1 MAKQLEQ
8 MEGLFRALADAT
20 RLRILGL
27 LLTGEVPCAGNLLP
41 TPTADQYFP
50 RFGFDRITRAEAPAG
65 EEAAWAP
72 VREAFERVPGL
83 QLAVIKRHRA
93 GLTALAA
100 VDLIAS
106 AVLLVGGLVVR
117 RRTASSLRLLNTGL
131 VLSQAY
137 AALKLGIQ
145 TWVQVDLYRALS
157 PILRDLARQG
167 EAGATTAQVTLFA
180 QSATIVV
187 MAVVALAEL
196 LFYAYAQ
203 RYLRR
208 PDVARFLS
216 GGPAPLA

>member
-1 MAKQLEQ
+1 MSPSAAPKPARPPLRHLAWILALCVGLGATGVVFGLSAVLSWNEPLSMATLP
-8 MEGLFRALADAT
+8 
-20 RLRILGL
+20 
-27 LLTGEVPCAGNLLP
+27 VP
-41 TPTADQYFP
+41 
-50 RFGFDRITRAEAPAG
+50 EAPAG

-83 QLAVIKRHRA
+83 QLSVIKRHRA

-208 PDVARFLS
+208 PDVARFLA
-216 GGPAPLA
+216 GGPAPQA

>member
-1 MAKQLEQ
+1 MLNPA
-8 MEGLFRALADAT
+8 AD
-20 RLRILGL
+20 R
-27 LLTGEVPCAGNLLP
+27 
-41 TPTADQYFP
+41 PTARP
-50 RFGFDRITRAEAPAG
+50 PLRHLPWVLALCVGLGAAGVVFGLSAVLAWNEPLSMTSLPVPEAPAG

-72 VREAFERVPGL
+72 VREAFERVPEL
-83 QLAVIKRHRA
+83 QLAVLRRHRA

-106 AVLLVGGLVVR
+106 AVLLLGGLVVR
-117 RRTASSLRLLNTGL
+117 RRTAPSLRLLNTGL

-145 TWVQVDLYRALS
+145 TWVQIDLYRALA
-157 PILRDLARQG
+157 PVLKDLAGQG

-196 LFYAYAQ
+196 LFYAFAQ

-208 PDVARFLS
+208 PEVTKFLTT
-216 GGPAPLA
+216 GPDA